1 MKSGFKM
8 RSGNASS
15 FKMMGSSPAKNK
27 GELPNLS
34 GTTSKKV
41 DLTKKPVG
49 PVAGNKKTE
58 KTKKPTETKKS
69 TVAVDG
75 SLKDAESDYKRD
87 LIAKA
92 KELEEKKAK
101 ELKEKKAKEL
111 EEKNRKTLADI
122 NKEEEVGDNISEG
135 TIESQLQRL
144 KENNN

>member
-34 GTTSKKV
+34 GTTSKEV

-75 SLKDAESDYKRD
+75 SLKDAQSDYERD
-87 LIAKA
+87 LKI
-92 KELEEKKAK
+92 
-101 ELKEKKAKEL
+101 
-111 EEKNRKTLADI
+111 KNQKTLDKI
-122 NKEEEVGDNISEG
+122 NKQEAIGDEISEG
-135 TIESQLQRL
+135 TIESQDLRR

>member
-15 FKMMGSSPAKNK
+15 FKMMGSSPAKDK

-34 GTTSKKV
+34 GTTSKEV

-58 KTKKPTETKKS
+58 KTKKPTEIKKS

-75 SLKDAESDYKRD
+75 SLKDAQSDYERD
-87 LIAKA
+87 LKI
-92 KELEEKKAK
+92 
-101 ELKEKKAKEL
+101 
-111 EEKNRKTLADI
+111 KNQKTLDKI
-122 NKEEEVGDNISEG
+122 NKQEAIGDEISEG
-135 TIESQLQRL
+135 TIESQDLRR

>member
-34 GTTSKKV
+34 GTTSKEV

-87 LIAKA
+87 LEI
-92 KELEEKKAK
+92 
-101 ELKEKKAKEL
+101 
-111 EEKNRKTLADI
+111 KNKKTLARI
-122 NKEEEVGDNISEG
+122 NKQEAIGDEISEG
-135 TIESQLQRL
+135 TIESQNLRF

>member
-1 MKSGFKM
+1 M

-34 GTTSKKV
+34 GTTSKEV

-58 KTKKPTETKKS
+58 ETKKPTETKKS

-75 SLKDAESDYKRD
+75 SLKDAQSDYERD
-87 LIAKA
+87 LKI
-92 KELEEKKAK
+92 
-101 ELKEKKAKEL
+101 
-111 EEKNRKTLADI
+111 KNQKTLDKI
-122 NKEEEVGDNISEG
+122 NKQEAIGDEISEG
-135 TIESQLQRL
+135 TIESQDLRR

>member
-15 FKMMGSSPAKNK
+15 FKMMGSSPAKEK

-34 GTTSKKV
+34 GTTSKGV

-58 KTKKPTETKKS
+58 KTKKSTETKKS

-75 SLKDAESDYKRD
+75 SLKDAESDYQRD
-87 LIAKA
+87 LKIKN
-92 KELEEKKAK
+92 KE
-101 ELKEKKAKEL
+101 
-111 EEKNRKTLADI
+111 TLARI
-122 NKEEEVGDNISEG
+122 NKEEAIGDNISEG
-135 TIESQLQRL
+135 SEESQLQIL
-144 KENNN
+144 NKNNEENAE

>member
-75 SLKDAESDYKRD
+75 SLKDAQSDYERD
-87 LIAKA
+87 LKI
-92 KELEEKKAK
+92 
-101 ELKEKKAKEL
+101 
-111 EEKNRKTLADI
+111 KNQKTLDKI
-122 NKEEEVGDNISEG
+122 NKQEAIGDEISEG
-135 TIESQLQRL
+135 TIESQDLRR